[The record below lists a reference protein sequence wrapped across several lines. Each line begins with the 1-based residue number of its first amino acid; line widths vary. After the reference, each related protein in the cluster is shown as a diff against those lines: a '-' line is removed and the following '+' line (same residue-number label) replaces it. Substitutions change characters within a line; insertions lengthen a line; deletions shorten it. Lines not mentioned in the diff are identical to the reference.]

1 MDVSIIIVN
10 YKTCKLVIDCIKS
23 IYDYTKEIEF
33 EIIVVDNNSEDGSVE
48 TISHLFSQIKVIS
61 LQNNIGFGKANNI
74 GVKYALGDFIF
85 FLNSDTVLL
94 NDAISILYQYMV
106 KHNNVGICGGQLYDR
121 EGNVTISY
129 VEYPSFFY
137 FLSLIING
145 DVHTKKIPIFSE
157 GKVAYSISGADMMIR
172 QSVIK
177 QCGAFDPDFFM
188 YYEDTELSYRVQ
200 KNGFEIHF
208 VPDAKIKHLQGMSAK
223 KKNSVVSVVDLS
235 MIESRFLYLNKVKGL
250 KNAKF
255 FLGMYQVKLY
265 ISLFIYQLTHN
276 SQKVEYWKTVQK
288 TLPFIKRKLK

>member
-10 YKTCKLVIDCIKS
+10 YKTCDLVIDCIRS

-33 EIIVVDNNSEDGSVE
+33 ETIVVDNNSEDESVE
-48 TISHLFSQIKVIS
+48 TISRLFPQVKLIS
-61 LQNNIGFGKANNI
+61 LQDNIGFGRANNV
-74 GVKYALGDFIF
+74 GVENALGDFIF

-94 NDAISILYQYMV
+94 NDAISILCQYMV
-106 KHNNVGICGGQLYDR
+106 KHNNAGICGGQLYDG

-129 VEYPSFFY
+129 MEYPSLFY
-137 FLSLIING
+137 FFSLIISGN
-145 DVHTKKIPIFSE
+145 VQTKKLPVFSE
-157 GKVAYSISGADMMIR
+157 GKVTYSISGADMMIR

-177 QCGAFDPDFFM
+177 QCGVFDPDFFM

-208 VPDAKIKHLQGMSAK
+208 VPDAKIKHLQGMSDK
-223 KKNSVVSVVDLS
+223 KKNSVISVVDLS

-250 KNAKF
+250 KIAKF

-276 SQKVEYWKTVQK
+276 SQKVGYWKTIQK